1 MFVAR
6 TPGGALR
13 LPHGDHMLHWL
24 LGALMVAIF
33 VTEPLSNLQLLPRW
47 IQGEFLPT
55 IVSVCVLGLSR
66 PTRLAKP
73 LIILGLLLPVAEI
86 WVMLQPSV
94 ASSLVLAL
102 VAASCFVLLIAA
114 LLREVFAPGV
124 ITWARIEGAIAVYLL
139 IAVGFATL
147 YATAEI
153 LSPNSFQGVRPDTAG
168 DDFGSSFL
176 YFSLITQTT
185 VGFGDIVPLHP
196 GARSLSTLQAIC
208 GQFYIAV
215 LVSRLVSLEI
225 VDRER
230 RHALK
235 ATDKA
240 AQGGG

>member
-1 MFVAR
+1 MFSAR
-6 TPGGALR
+6 TPGRALR

-33 VTEPLSNLQLLPRW
+33 VTEPLSSLDLLPRW
-47 IQGEFLPT
+47 VQGLVLPL

-73 LIILGLLLPVAEI
+73 LIVLGFLLPAAEA
-86 WVMLQPSV
+86 WVLVQPSV
-94 ASSLVLAL
+94 PANLTLAF
-102 VAASCFVLLIAA
+102 VAASCFLLLVAA
-114 LLREVFAPGV
+114 LLREVFAPGA

-153 LSPNSFQGVRPDTAG
+153 LSPNSFQGVRPAKG

-176 YFSLITQTT
+176 YFSLVTQTT
-185 VGFGDIVPLHP
+185 VGYGDIVPLHP
-196 GARSLSTLQAIC
+196 GARSMATLQSIC
-208 GQFYIAV
+208 GQFYIAI
-215 LVSRLVSLEI
+215 LVSRLVSLEL

-230 RHALK
+230 RHAERE
-235 ATDKA
+235 AREHR
-240 AQGGG
+240 GG